1 MSKDVKLFM
10 KKRYITTLL
19 IVMLFNIFYV
29 VYAFGEENPDIE
41 KFIINVESSASEKL
55 VLDLI
60 NEQRK
65 TEGLPELKFDSRLMK
80 LAKLKTEDMLKENYI
95 SHNSDRY
102 GKVFDMIEVNDIE
115 YKIAGE
121 NIARNLNAERAV
133 NAWMNSMSHKE
144 NILEEKYQ
152 YTGISVVKDKEYGYL
167 FVQIF
172 MGI

>member
-1 MSKDVKLFM
+1 MSKDVKLFI
-10 KKRYITTLL
+10 KKRYITTIL
-19 IVMLFNIFYV
+19 IVMLFNIFYA

-41 KFIINVESSASEKL
+41 KFTINVESSASEKL

-60 NEQRK
+60 NEQRRQ
-65 TEGLPELKFDSRLMK
+65 EGLPELKFDSRLMK
-80 LAKLKTEDMLKENYI
+80 LARLKTEDMLEENYI

-102 GKVFDMIEVNDIE
+102 GKVFNMIEVNNID

-121 NIARNLNAERAV
+121 NIARNLNEERAV
-133 NAWMNSMSHKE
+133 NAWMNSISHKE
-144 NILEEKYQ
+144 NILEEEYQ